1 MVIKHFYKATLIALI
16 GSTLLASA
24 PLANA
29 SDLTIPNDFSSG
41 DTTSASEVNDNF
53 TAIENAVNDNDTR
66 LDAIESGSTRVV
78 FQGFSGDSVTGNQ
91 GICQLQAACSATFTA
106 SKICTSEEY
115 SNSIYNAGASNLA
128 GEAWLIPT
136 TLSASSS
143 KIRDLITG
151 NTYGSGGLSCRGY
164 SHSGTGLTVSAVGEI
179 ETTSCS
185 DSIPVACCK

>member
-16 GSTLLASA
+16 GATLLASA

-66 LDAIESGSTRVV
+66 LDAIESGSTRAV
-78 FQGFSGDSVTGNQ
+78 FQGFSDDSVTGNQ
-91 GICQLQAACSATFTA
+91 GIRQLQAACSTTFTA

-115 SNSIYNAGASNLA
+115 ANSIYNAGASNLG
-128 GEAWLIPT
+128 GEAWLIPST
-136 TLSASSS
+136 ISASST

-151 NTYGSGGLSCRGY
+151 STYGSGGLSCKGY
-164 SHSGTGLTVSAVGEI
+164 SHSGTGLTVSAAGEI
-179 ETTSCS
+179 GTTSCS
-185 DSIPVACCK
+185 DAIPVACCK

>member
-1 MVIKHFYKATLIALI
+1 MTTLP
-16 GSTLLASA
+16 LLKTQ
-24 PLANA
+24 L
-29 SDLTIPNDFSSG
+29 
-41 DTTSASEVNDNF
+41 
-53 TAIENAVNDNDTR
+53 NDNDTR

-91 GICQLQAACSATFTA
+91 GIRQLQAACSATFTA